1 MNKVDEITTQHRWRK
16 LYYEIHREEMLEKSK
31 ERYRRKRDEILAKN
45 QERKEAKA
53 EYDHLR
59 NLEQYEKKKKYNAEY
74 YRRKKKCV

>member
-1 MNKVDEITTQHRWRK
+1 MNKVDEITTQQRWRK

-59 NLEQYEKKKKYNAEY
+59 NLRLGKQKAEYNRNY
-74 YRRKKKCV
+74 YRRKKNAL